1 MRRALCFCAGL
12 VLALTMVLISIAG
25 PATRTGLFVR
35 ALVSEVDHAAAGVT
49 DAELTAFGEETMRY
63 LRSEKERWE
72 PQIPSEGIAQSFRD
86 HMAEV
91 RGWVSALPWA
101 IGGGL
106 VIVLACLLCGF
117 DRRAFLWG
125 MGAFVWIVGL
135 IVFWALI
142 DFSSLWM
149 VIHRL
154 LIPNGIFSAREPVMR
169 LFPLSLFFRYIPWVL
184 GVLILQLALVLAAC
198 FFRRK
203 QHKGQIE

>member
-35 ALVSEVDHAAAGVT
+35 ALVSEVNREAAGVT
-49 DAELTAFGEETMRY
+49 EAELIAFGEETMRY
-63 LRSEKERWE
+63 LRSEKENWE
-72 PQIPSEGIAQSFRD
+72 PQIPAEGIPQSFYA

-91 RGWVSALPWA
+91 RGWVSVLPWV
-101 IGGGL
+101 IGAGL
-106 VIVLACLLCGF
+106 MIALLCLLRGF

-125 MGAFVWIVGL
+125 MGALVWLAGL

-142 DFSSLWM
+142 DFNSLWM
-149 VIHRL
+149 VIHRV

-169 LFPLSLFFRYIPWVL
+169 LFPLNLFFRYIPWVL
-184 GVLILQLALVLAAC
+184 GVLVLQLALVLAAC
-198 FFRRK
+198 FCRRR
-203 QHKGQIE
+203 QHKGQI

>member
-35 ALVSEVDHAAAGVT
+35 ALVSEVDQTAAGVT
-49 DAELTAFGEETMRY
+49 QEQLAAFGEETMRY
-63 LRSEKERWE
+63 LRSEKDIWE
-72 PQIPSEGIAQSFRD
+72 PQIPAEGIPHTFRD

-91 RGWVSALPWA
+91 RGWISALPWV
-101 IGGGL
+101 IGAG
-106 VIVLACLLCGF
+106 IIIAVLCMLRGF
-117 DRRAFLWG
+117 ERRAFLWG
-125 MGAFVWIVGL
+125 MGAFVWLVGL

-142 DFSSLWM
+142 DFGSLWM

-198 FFRRK
+198 FIRRRR
-203 QHKGQIE
+203 HKGQI